1 MNKQLIPKPTHG
13 SLEWLQIR
21 HRDPNGRC
29 IVGASEVS
37 TLMNANQYETI
48 GDLAVRKLM
57 QPEVTPPNEAMRR
70 GNILESALLQYASE
84 ELRLEIDTPEVMYLN
99 DRIISTLDGRAKFPD
114 DHVIVEAKTN
124 NFWSHGQE
132 LPSSWFWQ
140 AQAQMFCTGTDLVQ
154 FVVLDKHMR
163 LGMDMVER
171 HERSVEHMI
180 EAVESFCTA
189 IDEERLP
196 DDIALTV
203 PQVNDLY
210 PKAEGEVELDHSSL
224 VLIDEWNA
232 IKEAMKDLDSKE
244 KRVKDALA
252 NLLRDSEFGSVN
264 GQRVLSFKS
273 QSAKRFDSKALVA
286 AHPELETQF
295 TTQSSFRVLRVVK

>member
-1 MNKQLIPKPTHG
+1 
-13 SLEWLQIR
+13 
-21 HRDPNGRC
+21 
-29 IVGASEVS
+29 
-37 TLMNANQYETI
+37 
-48 GDLAVRKLM
+48 
-57 QPEVTPPNEAMRR
+57 
-70 GNILESALLQYASE
+70 
-84 ELRLEIDTPEVMYLN
+84 
-99 DRIISTLDGRAKFPD
+99 
-114 DHVIVEAKTN
+114 
-124 NFWSHGQE
+124 
-132 LPSSWFWQ
+132 
-140 AQAQMFCTGTDLVQ
+140 
-154 FVVLDKHMR
+154 MR

-224 VLIDEWNA
+224 MLIDEWNA

>member
-57 QPEVTPPNEAMRR
+57 QPEVTAPNEAMRR

-84 ELRLEIDTPEVMYLN
+84 ELRLDIDTPEVMYLN

-224 VLIDEWNA
+224 MLIDEWNA